1 MSQRPRVSVLVP
13 AYDEAATIAS
23 VLERVAALDIDAEII
38 VVDDGS
44 TDATPAILAPFA
56 ADGRAVVVSQPN
68 RGKGAAIR
76 TALAHARGAICVIQD
91 ADVEYDPADLPRL
104 VAPIAEGRADA
115 VYGTRLAPGMPRR
128 DFGRRQLFGN
138 HVVSLVARGLY
149 STRLTDIETG
159 YKAFR
164 TSALRA
170 LPLTEDGFAIEAEI
184 TAWACRSGLRI
195 AEVPISYHPRGY
207 ADGKKI
213 TWRDGVRAIQVLVAC
228 RFRDDRA
235 GDRLPSVDP
244 EGTAA

>member
-1 MSQRPRVSVLVP
+1 
-13 AYDEAATIAS
+13 
-23 VLERVAALDIDAEII
+23 
-38 VVDDGS
+38 
-44 TDATPAILAPFA
+44 
-56 ADGRAVVVSQPN
+56 
-68 RGKGAAIR
+68 
-76 TALAHARGAICVIQD
+76 
-91 ADVEYDPADLPRL
+91 
-104 VAPIAEGRADA
+104 
-115 VYGTRLAPGMPRR
+115 MPRR

-138 HVVSLVARGLY
+138 HVISLVARGLY

-235 GDRLPSVDP
+235 SDRLPSVDP